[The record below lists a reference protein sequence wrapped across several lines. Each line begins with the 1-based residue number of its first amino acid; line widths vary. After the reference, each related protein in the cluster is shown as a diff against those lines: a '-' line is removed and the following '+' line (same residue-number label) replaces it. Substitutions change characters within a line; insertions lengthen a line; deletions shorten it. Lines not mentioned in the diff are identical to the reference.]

1 MPGEKDAHLLDI
13 GCGTGHLLYFLK
25 NQGFINHFGID
36 MGREQVEICRQ
47 LVTENVAHV
56 TSTIDFL
63 SNNQERYARI
73 FLFDVLEHIDD
84 DELLPFLDA
93 VKGSLL
99 FGGKLIISVP
109 NAACFT
115 TLLTLYADMTH
126 SRLFSEHSLKQLI
139 RVEGFKKVDVF

>member
-1 MPGEKDAHLLDI
+1 MSRFKDTLYSRYVSTHFESTKLTNLVSYQDYERFYKETLTRFIPEEKDAHLLDI

-63 SNNQERYARI
+63 SNNQE
-73 FLFDVLEHIDD
+73 
-84 DELLPFLDA
+84 
-93 VKGSLL
+93 
-99 FGGKLIISVP
+99 
-109 NAACFT
+109 
-115 TLLTLYADMTH
+115 
-126 SRLFSEHSLKQLI
+126 
-139 RVEGFKKVDVF
+139 